1 MNEAGA
7 DTLNS
12 MVSPFMTRDK
22 VKTPV
27 LLLCRF
33 LQNLIIRRVDAG
45 WSSLAARRAH
55 NPKVVGS
62 NPTPATKID
71 GRCAYGPAVAGFAVF
86 EVKWTVRMI
95 GGARVG

>member
-1 MNEAGA
+1 MLCIGELKVSEAGA
-7 DTLNS
+7 DTLDS
-12 MVSPFMTRDK
+12 MVLPFITRDK

-62 NPTPATKID
+62 NPTPATIFW
-71 GRCAYGPAVAGFAVF
+71 YFL
-86 EVKWTVRMI
+86 VRPRM
-95 GGARVG
+95 GLYFCLQV

>member
-1 MNEAGA
+1 MSIPV
-7 DTLNS
+7 DS
-12 MVSPFMTRDK
+12 IVSSILTRDE
-22 VKTPV
+22 VKTPA
-27 LLLCRF
+27 LLLCQSV
-33 LQNLIIRRVDAG
+33 QNLIIPRVDAG

-71 GRCAYGPAVAGFAVF
+71 GSCAYGPAVAGFAVF
-86 EVKWTVRMI
+86 EVKWTARMK